1 MKIDLLPLIIKKKI
15 QIFSFVAFWVI
26 IGIFYA
32 IFSTPLYNS
41 YVTLYPSS
49 NETPIGS
56 MGDLGGMLS
65 QFQDLGGLSSD
76 LSGTAYDI
84 KDLVESDTF
93 KQRIVKHKWKIGK
106 DSINLIEYWELDEN
120 NYDGFFSSIKKRLFA
135 LRTDDLNLIRLDNA
149 KGILEKRIEVV
160 EKESGLFTINI
171 LMEDAVL
178 ASQIADYTADEIER
192 YIKSK
197 SNEKA
202 KENRKFIE
210 QQKDSAY
217 KDLEESENNLKQF
230 LVQNKVSEID
240 GSPKLKF
247 ENLSLGRK
255 LEINQELY
263 LLLLKEFKISE
274 IEELKDQEIVQRLDD
289 AYPATRKTKPNLF
302 IVLIVMFNFSFIGIV
317 LFYFVYENYLRK
329 ILKNT

>member
-49 NETPIGS
+49 NEAPIGS

-160 EKESGLFTINI
+160 ENESGLFTINI

-197 SNEKA
+197 SNEKT

-217 KDLEESENNLKQF
+217 KDLEESENKLKQF
-230 LVQNKVSEID
+230 LVQNKKLDIAEI
-240 GSPKLKF
+240 PELQF
-247 ENLSLGRK
+247 ESLSLIRK
-255 LEINQELY
+255 VEINQELY
-263 LLLLKEFKISE
+263 LLLLKELKISE